1 MWAAYYFILIKVNI
15 YENTGVL
22 VKKKKYNATV
32 IPLGKIVEYSA
43 SYLRWKNVSEG
54 QTDCAGFGMGR
65 KRSKKVE
72 IYDFFYSDV

>member
-1 MWAAYYFILIKVNI
+1 
-15 YENTGVL
+15 
-22 VKKKKYNATV
+22 V

-72 IYDFFYSDV
+72 IYDFFTLTFEYDILLIRLEELVDVVDKFVIF

>member
-1 MWAAYYFILIKVNI
+1 M
-15 YENTGVL
+15 
-22 VKKKKYNATV
+22 

-43 SYLRWKNVSEG
+43 SYSRWKNVSEG

-72 IYDFFYSDV
+72 IYDFFTLTFEYDILLIRLEELVDVVDKFVIF

>member
-1 MWAAYYFILIKVNI
+1 M
-15 YENTGVL
+15 
-22 VKKKKYNATV
+22 

-72 IYDFFYSDV
+72 IYDFFTLTFEYDILLIRLEELVDVVDKFVIF